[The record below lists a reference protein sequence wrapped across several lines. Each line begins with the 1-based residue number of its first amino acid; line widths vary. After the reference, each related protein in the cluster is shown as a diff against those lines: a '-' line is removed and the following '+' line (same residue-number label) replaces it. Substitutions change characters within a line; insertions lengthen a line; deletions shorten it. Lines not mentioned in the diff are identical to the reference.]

1 MPSPTTSTPTTASA
15 EKVRVPVLGL
25 LGRPG
30 QRRELVRSVPAEEF
44 GDEPWGPAVDALEG
58 PIDLDLLL
66 EPVSGGVLVRGT
78 IAATARST
86 CARCLAVTPRRWEVD
101 VLELHRA
108 ISTSEED
115 VEDGADEDLD
125 YELVDGDTQLELDRM
140 VRDALVVGQ
149 PVRVL
154 CRPECAGLCPTCGA
168 DRNTDPCDHGDER
181 PVDPRWEALRGLRLP
196 PAGPEGAADGGDG
209 SGRE

>member
-1 MPSPTTSTPTTASA
+1 M
-15 EKVRVPVLGL
+15 RVPVVGL

-30 QRRELVRSVPAEEF
+30 QRRELVRSVPADEF
-44 GDEPWGPAVDALEG
+44 GDEPWGPAVDELDG

-66 EPVSGGVLVRGT
+66 EPVSGGVVVRGT
-78 IAATARST
+78 VGVTARST

-108 ISTSEED
+108 VSGAEDEHEED
-115 VEDGADEDLD
+115 GGDDLD
-125 YELVDGDTQLELDRM
+125 YELVDGDTQLELDGM

-154 CRPECAGLCPTCGA
+154 CRPDCAGLCPTCGT
-168 DRNTDPCDHGDER
+168 DRNAAPCDHGEEQ
-181 PVDPRWEALRGLRLP
+181 VADPRWEALRGLRLP
-196 PAGPEGAADGGDG
+196 PADPAAGAGGATG
-209 SGRE
+209 A

>member
-1 MPSPTTSTPTTASA
+1 M
-15 EKVRVPVLGL
+15 RVPVVGL

-30 QRRELVRSVPAEEF
+30 QRRELVRSVPADEF
-44 GDEPWGPAVDALEG
+44 GDEPWGPAVDELDG

-78 IAATARST
+78 VGATARST
-86 CARCLAVTPRRWEVD
+86 CARCLAATPRRWEVD

-108 ISTSEED
+108 VSTSEDEHD
-115 VEDGADEDLD
+115 DGGEDLD
-125 YELVDGDTQLELDRM
+125 YELVDGDTQLELDGM

-154 CRPECAGLCPTCGA
+154 CRPDCAGLCPTCGA
-168 DRNTDPCDHGDER
+168 DRNADPCDHGDER
-181 PVDPRWEALRGLRLP
+181 AVDPRWEALRGLRLP
-196 PAGPEGAADGGDG
+196 PADPGVDAGGPEGAGGRDGA
-209 SGRE
+209 